1 MAKNLDIS
9 IIISVCQLKEAI
21 FISDVL
27 LSFKFQGGVY
37 SSIGILVVP
46 TGELSVDLFYS
57 KHPMSFLNWIWKLNH
72 EPSFLFL
79 SLWHHCACLSY
90 AYSVRHPLH
99 MIYHRCTDKD
109 NLFTVL
115 HYIFAGVF
123 CEELLLI
130 FMDFNN
136 LINGLFPYFS
146 KFLLMRFYNLHHFI
160 WTNWFYLFK

>member
-1 MAKNLDIS
+1 MAKYLDIS

-27 LSFKFQGGVY
+27 LSFNFQEGVY

-90 AYSVRHPLH
+90 ACSVRHPLH

-115 HYIFAGVF
+115 RYIFAGVF

-136 LINGLFPYFS
+136 FITCIILFERIGSTYLNNNQF
-146 KFLLMRFYNLHHFI
+146 NL
-160 WTNWFYLFK
+160 FYLLYYL

>member
-72 EPSFLFL
+72 EPSFLSL
-79 SLWHHCACLSY
+79 SLWHHYACLSY
-90 AYSVRHPLH
+90 VCSERHLLH
-99 MIYHRCTDKD
+99 MIYHSCTNRD
-109 NLFTVL
+109 NLFVVL
-115 HYIFAGVF
+115 HYIFDDVF
-123 CEELLLI
+123 YVELLLT
-130 FMDFNN
+130 FVDFDH

-146 KFLLMRFYNLHHFI
+146 KFLLMKFYNLHRLI
-160 WTNWFYLFK
+160 